1 MEMAFDDLWEG
12 FDSLFNEPQLVARE
26 GGLGWEPWGLALGIE
41 DVGAST
47 IGKAADSRVMH
58 KEDGQER

>member
-12 FDSLFNEPQLVARE
+12 FDSLFDEPRPVARE
-26 GGLGWEPWGLALGIE
+26 GGLGWEPWGSALGIE

-47 IGKAADSRVMH
+47 IGKAAYSRVVH
-58 KEDGQER
+58 EEDGRER